1 VTCHEA
7 RELFSAFVDD
17 EMDARARSAL
27 DAHLVGCVDCRR
39 ELDRFSRTV
48 SLVQALPPERA
59 PAGFVDRVVTRAR
72 PAPWPVRLVRGL
84 FVPWTKLPLEA
95 AAILLVGGLAVWVYQ
110 QTPEQQQSVRLEQA
124 PPSAE
129 APAPV
134 EAPARVETPAG
145 VEEPARAPAPVESFT
160 RRADAPA
167 TPAAPAVPAAP
178 AAPPAPAPATPAPS
192 ERSRNEK
199 KETQQAVADAR
210 ARGAESQPPRAFQES
225 REAAPSPE
233 NRGARDAL
241 EKRAAESAPA
251 ARSAAR
257 ALSAP
262 GPADVSG
269 RLTVDDPSSGA
280 TALAEIARRVG
291 GSVTA
296 SRADGDA
303 HLVDLTVPRDR
314 YPDLAIE
321 VARLGRWQ
329 AEANAAGLP
338 ETVRVR
344 IRLTH

>member
-17 EMDARARSAL
+17 ELDPRERSAL
-27 DAHLVGCVDCRR
+27 DAHLVGCADCRR
-39 ELDRFSRTV
+39 ELDRFGRTV

-134 EAPARVETPAG
+134 EAPARVETPTG
-145 VEEPARAPAPVESFT
+145 VEEPARAPAPAESFT

-167 TPAAPAVPAAP
+167 TPATPAVPAAP

-225 REAAPSPE
+225 REV
-233 NRGARDAL
+233 ARDAL
-241 EKRAAESAPA
+241 EKRAVESAPA

-303 HLVDLTVPRDR
+303 HLVDLTVPRER

-344 IRLTH
+344 IRLTR

>member
-1 VTCHEA
+1 MTCHEA
-7 RELFSAFVDD
+7 RELFSGFVDD
-17 EMDARARSAL
+17 EMDARERSAL
-27 DAHLVGCVDCRR
+27 DTHLVGCVDCRR
-39 ELDRFSRTV
+39 ELDRFRRTV

-110 QTPEQQQSVRLEQA
+110 QTPGQQQSVRLEQA
-124 PPSAE
+124 PPRAE

-167 TPAAPAVPAAP
+167 TPATPAVPAAP

-225 REAAPSPE
+225 REV
-233 NRGARDAL
+233 ARDAL
-241 EKRAAESAPA
+241 EKRAVESAPA

-303 HLVDLTVPRDR
+303 HLVDLTVPRER

-344 IRLTH
+344 VRLTR

>member
-17 EMDARARSAL
+17 ELDVRERSAL

-39 ELDRFSRTV
+39 ELDRFRRTV

-72 PAPWPVRLVRGL
+72 PAPWPVRLMRDL

-124 PPSAE
+124 PPKAE

-134 EAPARVETPAG
+134 EAPARVEPPTA
-145 VEEPARAPAPVESFT
+145 VEEPGRASAPVESFT
-160 RRADAPA
+160 RGADAPA
-167 TPAAPAVPAAP
+167 TPATPAAP

-192 ERSRNEK
+192 GNEK

-210 ARGAESQPPRAFQES
+210 ARGAESQPPRVFQES

-257 ALSAP
+257 ALSGP

-280 TALAEIARRVG
+280 TALAEITRRVG

-303 HLVDLTVPRDR
+303 HLVDLTVPRER

-344 IRLTH
+344 IRLTR

>member
-1 VTCHEA
+1 MTCHEA
-7 RELFSAFVDD
+7 RELFSGFVDD
-17 EMDARARSAL
+17 EMDARERSAL
-27 DAHLVGCVDCRR
+27 DTHLVGCVDCRR
-39 ELDRFSRTV
+39 ELDRFRRTV

-134 EAPARVETPAG
+134 EAPARVETPTG

-167 TPAAPAVPAAP
+167 TPATPAVPAAP

-225 REAAPSPE
+225 REV
-233 NRGARDAL
+233 ARDAL
-241 EKRAAESAPA
+241 EKRAVESAPA

-303 HLVDLTVPRDR
+303 HLVDLTVPRER

-344 IRLTH
+344 IRLTR

>member
-1 VTCHEA
+1 MTCHEA
-7 RELFSAFVDD
+7 RELFSGFVDD
-17 EMDARARSAL
+17 EMDARERSAL
-27 DAHLVGCVDCRR
+27 DTHLVGCVDCRR
-39 ELDRFSRTV
+39 ELDRFRRTV

-110 QTPEQQQSVRLEQA
+110 QTPGQQQSVRLEQA

-134 EAPARVETPAG
+134 EAPARVETPTG

-167 TPAAPAVPAAP
+167 TPATPAVPAAP

-225 REAAPSPE
+225 REV
-233 NRGARDAL
+233 ARDAL
-241 EKRAAESAPA
+241 EKRAVESAPA

-303 HLVDLTVPRDR
+303 HLVDLTVPRER

-344 IRLTH
+344 IRLTR

>member
-1 VTCHEA
+1 
-7 RELFSAFVDD
+7 
-17 EMDARARSAL
+17 
-27 DAHLVGCVDCRR
+27 
-39 ELDRFSRTV
+39 
-48 SLVQALPPERA
+48 
-59 PAGFVDRVVTRAR
+59 
-72 PAPWPVRLVRGL
+72 
-84 FVPWTKLPLEA
+84 VPWRKLPLEA

-134 EAPARVETPAG
+134 E
-145 VEEPARAPAPVESFT
+145 SFT

-167 TPAAPAVPAAP
+167 TPAAPAAP

-303 HLVDLTVPRDR
+303 HLVDLTVPRER

-344 IRLTH
+344 VRLTR